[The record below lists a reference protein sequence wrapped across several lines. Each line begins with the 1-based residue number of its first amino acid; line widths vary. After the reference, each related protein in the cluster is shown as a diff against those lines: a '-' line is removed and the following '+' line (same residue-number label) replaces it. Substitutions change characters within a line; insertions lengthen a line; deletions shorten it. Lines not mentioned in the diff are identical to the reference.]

1 MIQHVHTHFSHA
13 NANASLL
20 TNIIYCK
27 VHGTP
32 THTRSAH
39 RALATLYPGCTPHG
53 NPRDARARERESRER
68 ELCRESSC
76 ESELYRIAFASQTD
90 CRLTK

>member
-53 NPRDARARERESRER
+53 NPRDARARARER
-68 ELCRESSC
+68 AVSASC
-76 ESELYRIAFASQTD
+76 AERAVARVNYIVSHSHRKRIAD
-90 CRLTK
+90 